1 MVCITINLYS
11 FILYILNNF
20 LKTKLRKKIL
30 SRILPTDEFGRNFK
44 TSPTD
49 LSTDVIRRPLTVAS
63 TRTDA
68 FPDGHIQSVFHTLTD
83 RFTDG

>member
-1 MVCITINLYS
+1 LVCITINLYS

-30 SRILPTDEFGRNFK
+30 PRILPMVEFGQNFK

-49 LSTDVIRRPLTVAS
+49 LPTDVIRRPLTIAS
-63 TRTDA
+63 TRTNA
-68 FPDGHIQSVFHTLTD
+68 FSDGHIRSVFHTLTN

>member
-1 MVCITINLYS
+1 MVYSTINLYS

-30 SRILPTDEFGRNFK
+30 PRILPMDEFGWNFK

-49 LSTDVIRRPLTVAS
+49 LPTDVIRRPLTVAS

-68 FPDGHIQSVFHTLTD
+68 FPDGHIRSVFYTLTNG
-83 RFTDG
+83 FTDG

>member
-30 SRILPTDEFGRNFK
+30 PRILPTDEFGRNFK
-44 TSPTD
+44 TSP
-49 LSTDVIRRPLTVAS
+49 TDVIRRPLTVAS

-68 FPDGHIQSVFHTLTD
+68 FPDGHIRSVFHTFTD
-83 RFTDG
+83 RFTKG

>member
-1 MVCITINLYS
+1 MVYSTINLYS

-30 SRILPTDEFGRNFK
+30 PRILPTDEFGRNFK

-49 LSTDVIRRPLTVAS
+49 VIRRTLTVAS

-68 FPDGHIQSVFHTLTD
+68 FPDGHILSVFHTLTD